1 MSTTQKIRL
10 GIIGIGNMGSGHA
23 GNIVSGKCPDF
34 ELCAIA
40 DINPA
45 RLEWAKTA
53 LPNAKTFS
61 NAEEMLDS
69 GLIEAC
75 MICVPHYD
83 HPKYAIEC
91 MKRGIHVMCEKPAGV
106 YTLQVREMNEEA
118 KRHP

>member
-1 MSTTQKIRL
+1 MSTSQKIRL

-23 GNIVSGKCPDF
+23 NSIVAGKCPDF
-34 ELCAIA
+34 ELCAVA

-53 LPNAKTFS
+53 LPGAKTFS

-83 HPKYAIEC
+83 HPRYAIEC
-91 MKRGIHVMCEKPAGV
+91 M
-106 YTLQVREMNEEA
+106 
-118 KRHP
+118 